1 MHDVSALLLELGA
14 VVLGV
19 SFLGLIAHRVGISPI
34 PLMLLAGLLLGSG
47 SVADLHAAEPFIEP
61 AAEIGVLL
69 LLLMLGLEFTAG
81 ELGQSLKRHSTS
93 GLVDVG
99 LNATAGFVLGLVL
112 GMPWQAALALAG
124 ITWVSSS
131 GIVARLL
138 VDLRRVANRETPSVL
153 SLLVIEDIAMAIY
166 LPILIAVLTGAEW
179 WQALGA
185 VALAVAAV
193 TTILVAS
200 QRASGGIGRLLS
212 HPSDEQVLLRL
223 FGITL
228 LVAGL
233 TQLLGASAAV
243 GAFLVG
249 IAVPPSIAERARA
262 ILGPL
267 RDLFAAIFFLS
278 FGLPIVPADLLPVL
292 PAALLLA
299 VVTSGTKMATGWIAA
314 RRDGVLVKGRL
325 RAGATLVAR
334 GEFSIII
341 AALAVGAGYPELGP
355 LAACYV
361 LILAI
366 AGPLLARFIVRAPRA
381 EATLA

>member
-1 MHDVSALLLELGA
+1 MHEVAALLLELGA

-19 SFLGLIAHRVGISPI
+19 SLLGLAAHRIGISPI
-34 PLMLLAGLLLGSG
+34 PLMLLAGLAVGAGGFVDLG
-47 SVADLHAAEPFIEP
+47 HAEPFIGP

-69 LLLMLGLEFTAG
+69 LLLMLGLEFTAQ
-81 ELGQSLKRHSTS
+81 ELQQSLQRHGRS

-99 LNATAGFVLGLVL
+99 LNATAGFLVALLL
-112 GMPWQAALALAG
+112 GMPLPACLAIAG
-124 ITWVSSS
+124 VTWVSSS

-138 VDLRRVANRETPSVL
+138 DDLGRLGNRETPAVL
-153 SLLVIEDIAMAIY
+153 SLLVIEDIAMAIF
-166 LPILIAVLTGAEW
+166 LPVLIAVLTGAEW

-185 VALAVAAV
+185 VALAVGAV
-193 TTILVAS
+193 TAILVAAR
-200 QRASGGIGRLLS
+200 RASDGLGRLLS

-223 FGITL
+223 LGVTL

-249 IAVPPSIAERARA
+249 IAVPPSIAERARS

-267 RDLFAAIFFLS
+267 RDLFAAIFFFS

-292 PAALLLA
+292 PAAILLA
-299 VVTSGTKMATGWIAA
+299 VVTSATKLGTGWIAA
-314 RRDGVLVKGRL
+314 RRDGVQRKGRL
-325 RAGATLVAR
+325 RAGAALVAR
-334 GEFSIII
+334 GEFSIVI
-341 AALAVGAGYPELGP
+341 AAVAVAAGYPEVGA

-361 LILAI
+361 LLTAI
-366 AGPLLARFIVRAPRA
+366 GGPLLARWIVRSPRRVIA
-381 EATLA
+381 

>member
-299 VVTSGTKMATGWIAA
+299 VVTSGTKMATGWVAA

-381 EATLA
+381 EAALA

>member
-1 MHDVSALLLELGA
+1 MHDISALLLELGA
-14 VVLGV
+14 VLLGV
-19 SFLGLIAHRVGISPI
+19 SVLGLIAHRVGISPI
-34 PLMLLAGLLLGSG
+34 PLMLLAGLMLGSG
-47 SVADLHAAEPFIEP
+47 SFIDLDAAEPFIEP

-81 ELGQSLKRHSTS
+81 ELGQSLKRHSAS
-93 GLVDVG
+93 GVIDFA
-99 LNATAGFVLGLVL
+99 LNASAGFLVGIVL

-131 GIVARLL
+131 GIIARLL
-138 VDLRRVANRETPSVL
+138 DDLGRVANRETPAVL
-153 SLLVIEDIAMAIY
+153 SILVIEDIAMAIF
-166 LPILIAVLTGAEW
+166 LPILIAVLTGAAW

-193 TTILVAS
+193 TIILVAS
-200 QRASGGIGRLLS
+200 QRASGGIRWLLS

-228 LVAGL
+228 VVAGL

-299 VVTSGTKMATGWIAA
+299 VVTAGTKMATGWMAA
-314 RRDGVLVKGRL
+314 KRDGVQTKGRL
-325 RAGATLVAR
+325 RAGATLIAR

-341 AALAVGAGYPELGP
+341 AALAVGAGFTELGP
-355 LAACYV
+355 LAAAYV

-366 AGPLLARFIVRAPRA
+366 AGPIAARFIVRAPRRD
-381 EATLA
+381 EALA

>member
-1 MHDVSALLLELGA
+1 MHDISALLLELGA

-19 SFLGLIAHRVGISPI
+19 SLLGLIAHRVGISPI
-34 PLMLLAGLLLGSG
+34 PLMLLAGLLVGAGSP
-47 SVADLHAAEPFIEP
+47 VDLAAAEPFIEP

-81 ELGQSLKRHSTS
+81 ELGQSLKRHSRS

-99 LNATAGFVLGLVL
+99 LNASAGFGIGLVL

-138 VDLRRVANRETPSVL
+138 VDLGRVANRETPAVL

-166 LPILIAVLTGAEW
+166 LPILIAVLTGATW

-185 VALAVAAV
+185 VALALAAV

-200 QRASGGIGRLLS
+200 QRASGGIRWLLS

-228 LVAGL
+228 VVAGL

-278 FGLPIVPADLLPVL
+278 FGLPIVPSDLLPVL

-299 VVTSGTKMATGWIAA
+299 VVTAATKMATGWFAA
-314 RRDGVLVKGRL
+314 RRDGVLRKGRL

-341 AALAVGAGYPELGP
+341 AALAVGAGYAELGP
-355 LAACYV
+355 LAAAYV

-366 AGPLLARFIVRAPRA
+366 AGPLLARFVVRAPRA

>member
-1 MHDVSALLLELGA
+1 MHDISALLLELGA

-19 SFLGLIAHRVGISPI
+19 SVLGLIAHRVGISPI
-34 PLMLLAGLLLGSG
+34 PLMLLAGLVLGSG
-47 SVADLHAAEPFIEP
+47 SVIDLEAAEPFIEP

-93 GLVDVG
+93 GAIDFA
-99 LNATAGFVLGLVL
+99 LNASAGFGIGLLL

-124 ITWVSSS
+124 IAWVSSS

-138 VDLRRVANRETPSVL
+138 DDLGRIANRETPAVL
-153 SLLVIEDIAMAIY
+153 SILVIEDIAMAIF
-166 LPILIAVLTGAEW
+166 LPILIAVLTGAAW

-193 TTILVAS
+193 TIILVAS
-200 QRASGGIGRLLS
+200 QRASGGIRWLLS

-223 FGITL
+223 FGVTL

-299 VVTSGTKMATGWIAA
+299 VVTAGTKMATGWMAA
-314 RRDGVLVKGRL
+314 RRDGVQRKGRL
-325 RAGATLVAR
+325 RAGATLIAR

-366 AGPLLARFIVRAPRA
+366 AGPLAARFIVRAPRA
-381 EATLA
+381 AAAVA